1 MDVVYS
7 HVKGIHIGGCSGS
20 GKSAAV
26 EMALNRSGEVYSK
39 IGEVDD
45 KFYDGY
51 DPVKH
56 NIILFNDI

>member
-1 MDVVYS
+1 
-7 HVKGIHIGGCSGS
+7 
-20 GKSAAV
+20 
-26 EMALNRSGEVYSK
+26 MALNRFGEVYSK